1 VTGDPYGF
9 TRFHRLEDAEASP
22 TRKTPPPP
30 RKAPPPPPQAESRP
44 PAPEAA
50 PRPPA
55 PEPAVPKPEESA
67 APEPAAESA
76 PAQAEES
83 GEDLDADDGG
93 ANADSETTATEP
105 DEPADDVSDDTAQPP
120 VADRDPLPSVQP
132 RLVDDPR
139 LKIAKQRGTQHLGL
153 MVLRVGVGAVLGAH
167 GLQNAFG
174 LWGGQGHDG
183 FTRSLTNL
191 GFQHA
196 DILAWVGAGGQ
207 IAAGALL
214 ILGLFTPVVAA
225 GALAYL
231 INGLL
236 ANIAAQRQHGH
247 PTFLLDGNEYHVMA
261 IIAVVAILL
270 AGPGLYGLDAG
281 RGWAR
286 RPFIGSS
293 VALLAGIGAGVGI
306 WALLNGANPL
316 A

>member
-1 VTGDPYGF
+1 MTGSFDF
-9 TRFHRLEDAEASP
+9 TRWQRLEEAGSSP
-22 TRKTPPPP
+22 KRETPPP
-30 RKAPPPPPQAESRP
+30 QQE
-44 PAPEAA
+44 
-50 PRPPA
+50 PRPPQR
-55 PEPAVPKPEESA
+55 
-67 APEPAAESA
+67 ESA
-76 PAQAEES
+76 PHKLLEPEEPAEEKVEAA
-83 GEDLDADDGG
+83 GEEAE
-93 ANADSETTATEP
+93 SETAADER
-105 DEPADDVSDDTAQPP
+105 DEPADDVSDDTAQPT

-153 MVLRVGVGAVLGAH
+153 MVLRAGVGAVLGAH

-174 LWGGQGHDG
+174 WWGGQGHSG
-183 FTRSLTNL
+183 LTRSLTDL

-196 DILAWVGAGGQ
+196 DILAWVAAGGQ

-214 ILGLFTPVVAA
+214 ILGLFTPVAAA

-236 ANIAAQRQHGH
+236 ANIAAQHQHGH
-247 PTFLLDGNEYHVMA
+247 PRFLLDGNEYHVVA
-261 IIAVVAILL
+261 IIAVLAVLL

-293 VALLAGIGAGVGI
+293 VALLVGIGAGIGI
-306 WALLNGANPL
+306 WVLLNGANPL

>member
-1 VTGDPYGF
+1 MTGSFDF
-9 TRFHRLEDAEASP
+9 TRWQRLEEAGSSPKRETPPPQEEPRPPQRESAPHKLLEPEEHTEEEVEAASDEDAEA
-22 TRKTPPPP
+22 
-30 RKAPPPPPQAESRP
+30 
-44 PAPEAA
+44 
-50 PRPPA
+50 
-55 PEPAVPKPEESA
+55 
-67 APEPAAESA
+67 
-76 PAQAEES
+76 
-83 GEDLDADDGG
+83 
-93 ANADSETTATEP
+93 ETTATEP
-105 DEPADDVSDDTAQPP
+105 DEPDDVSEDVAQPA
-120 VADRDPLPSVQP
+120 ADRDPLPSVQP

-153 MVLRVGVGAVLGAH
+153 MVLRAGLGAVLGAH

-183 FTRSLTNL
+183 FTTSLTGL

-196 DILAWVGAGGQ
+196 DILAWVAAGGQ

-247 PTFLLDGNEYHVMA
+247 PTFLLDGNEYHVVA
-261 IIAVVAILL
+261 IIAVIAILL

-293 VALLAGIGAGVGI
+293 VALLVGIGVGVGI
-306 WALLNGANPL
+306 WVLLNGANPL

>member
-1 VTGDPYGF
+1 MTGSFDF
-9 TRFHRLEDAEASP
+9 TRWQRLEEAGSAP
-22 TRKTPPPP
+22 KRETPPP
-30 RKAPPPPPQAESRP
+30 QE
-44 PAPEAA
+44 E
-50 PRPPA
+50 PRPPQR
-55 PEPAVPKPEESA
+55 
-67 APEPAAESA
+67 ESA
-76 PAQAEES
+76 PHKLLEPEEPAEKEA
-83 GEDLDADDGG
+83 E
-93 ANADSETTATEP
+93 ADSDEEATAVEH
-105 DEPADDVSDDTAQPP
+105 DEPADDVSED

-153 MVLRVGVGAVLGAH
+153 MVLRAGVGAVLGAH

-174 LWGGQGHDG
+174 WWGGQGHDG
-183 FTRSLTNL
+183 FTRALTGL

-196 DILAWVGAGGQ
+196 DILAWVAAGGQ

-214 ILGLFTPVVAA
+214 ILGLFTPAAAA
-225 GALAYL
+225 GAVAYL
-231 INGLL
+231 VNGLL
-236 ANIAAQRQHGH
+236 ANVAAQHQHGH
-247 PTFLLDGNEYHVMA
+247 PKFLLDGNEYHVIA
-261 IIAVVAILL
+261 IIAVLAILL

-293 VALLAGIGAGVGI
+293 VALLVGIGAGVGI